1 MRTIEEKILDYMKEY
16 KKPVTITKITKHFI
30 VSESVVKQ
38 ALAKMVKERLI
49 EIIPKTKPHQH
60 RLSNDI
66 NTREKS

>member
-1 MRTIEEKILDYMKEY
+1 MRTTEEKILDYIKEY

-30 VSESVVKQ
+30 VSESAVKQ
-38 ALAKMVKERLI
+38 TLTKMVKEGTI

-60 RLSNDI
+60 RLLNDI

>member
-30 VSESVVKQ
+30 VSESAVKQ
-38 ALAKMVKERLI
+38 ALAKMIKNNVV
-49 EIIPKTKPHQH
+49 EIIPKTKPYQH